1 MIKFLF
7 KGLLRDRSRSLFP
20 ILTVVAGVMLT
31 VVLYSWMKGAEQNM
45 IGSSARFMTGHVK
58 IMSQAYAQE
67 ADQIPNDLAFL
78 GVDELIQN
86 LRGDY
91 TGLVWTPRI
100 KFGGLLDV
108 PDEQGETRDQGPVMG
123 IAVDL
128 FSEYSPERELL
139 NLDTAVVRGHV
150 PQNPGEI
157 LISENFARRLEVV
170 PGETAT
176 LISSTMYGSMAMTN
190 FTIAGTINFGITALD
205 RGAILADI
213 SDIWTAL
220 DMQDAAGEILGFY
233 KDFIYRKEAVELV
246 VSGFNAEYN
255 IKEDEFSPVMVSLYN
270 QGGMAQLLGMF
281 AVFGGAIV
289 LIFMVAMSIVLW
301 NAGLMGSLRRYGE
314 IGVRLAMGENK
325 GHLYRTLIVESVM
338 IGIIGTCIGTV
349 LGTAIAYYLQV
360 KGIDISAMMQSS
372 SIMFTN
378 VMRARVTPVS
388 FVIGFIP
395 GLAATILGTSISG
408 IGIFKRQTSQLIKE
422 LEV

>member
-67 ADQIPNDLAFL
+67 ADQVPNDLAFI
-78 GVDELIQN
+78 GTDVLIQD
-86 LRGDY
+86 LKRDF
-91 TGLVWTPRI
+91 TEMVWTPRI

-108 PDEQGETRDQGPVMG
+108 PDDQGETRDQGPVSG
-123 IAVDL
+123 LAVDL
-128 FSEYSPERELL
+128 FSESSPERELL
-139 NLDTAVVRGHV
+139 NLDTAVIRGRI
-150 PQNPGEI
+150 PENPGEI
-157 LISENFARRLEVV
+157 LISENFSRRLGVV
-170 PGETAT
+170 PGEAAT

-190 FTIAGTINFGITALD
+190 FTISGTIKFGITALD
-205 RGAILADI
+205 RGAMLADI
-213 SDIWTAL
+213 SDIQAAL

-233 KDFIYRKEAVELV
+233 KDFIYRNEAAELV
-246 VSGFNAEYN
+246 VSDFNTEYK
-255 IKEDEFSPVMVSLYN
+255 IEGDEFSPVMISLYN
-270 QGGMAQLLGMF
+270 QNGMAQLMGMF
-281 AVFGGAIV
+281 TLFGGVIV
-289 LIFMVAMSIVLW
+289 IIFMVAMSIVLW

-325 GHLYRTLIVESVM
+325 GHLYRTLLVESVM

-349 LGTAIAYYLQV
+349 LGAAIAYYLQV

-408 IGIFKRQTSQLIKE
+408 IGIFKRQNSQLIKE
-422 LEV
+422 L

>member
-31 VVLYSWMKGAEQNM
+31 VVLYSWMKCAEQNM

-67 ADQIPNDLAFL
+67 ADQVPNDLAFIGTDVL
-78 GVDELIQN
+78 TQDLKRDFTEM
-86 LRGDY
+86 
-91 TGLVWTPRI
+91 VWTPRI

-108 PDEQGETRDQGPVMG
+108 PDDQGETRDQGPVSG
-123 IAVDL
+123 LAVDL
-128 FSEYSPERELL
+128 FSESSPERELL
-139 NLDTAVVRGHV
+139 NLDTAVIRGRI
-150 PQNPGEI
+150 PENPGEI
-157 LISENFARRLEVV
+157 LISENFSRRLGVV
-170 PGETAT
+170 PGEAAT
-176 LISSTMYGSMAMTN
+176 LISSTMYGSMTMTN
-190 FTIAGTINFGITALD
+190 FTIAGTIKFGITALD
-205 RGAILADI
+205 RGAMLADI
-213 SDIWTAL
+213 SDIQAAL

-233 KDFIYRKEAVELV
+233 KDFIYRNEAAELV
-246 VSGFNAEYN
+246 VSGFNTEYK
-255 IKEDEFSPVMVSLYN
+255 IEGDEFSPVMISLYN
-270 QGGMAQLLGMF
+270 QNGMAQLMGMF
-281 AVFGGAIV
+281 TLFGGVIV
-289 LIFMVAMSIVLW
+289 IIFMVAMSIVLW

-325 GHLYRTLIVESVM
+325 GHLYRTLLVESVM

-349 LGTAIAYYLQV
+349 LGAAIAYYLQV
-360 KGIDISAMMQSS
+360 KGIDISSMMQSS

>member
-67 ADQIPNDLAFL
+67 ADQVPNDLAFI
-78 GVDELIQN
+78 GTDVLIQD
-86 LRGDY
+86 LKRDF
-91 TGLVWTPRI
+91 TEMVWTPRI

-108 PDEQGETRDQGPVMG
+108 PDDQGETRDQGPVSG
-123 IAVDL
+123 LAVDL
-128 FSEYSPERELL
+128 FSESSPERELL
-139 NLDTAVVRGHV
+139 NLDTAVIRGRI
-150 PQNPGEI
+150 PENPGEI
-157 LISENFARRLEVV
+157 LISENFSRRLGVV
-170 PGETAT
+170 PGEAAT

-190 FTIAGTINFGITALD
+190 FTISGTIKFGITALD
-205 RGAILADI
+205 RGAMLADI
-213 SDIWTAL
+213 SDIQAAL

-233 KDFIYRKEAVELV
+233 KDFIYRNEAAELV
-246 VSGFNAEYN
+246 VSDFNTEYK
-255 IKEDEFSPVMVSLYN
+255 IEGDEFSPVMISLYN
-270 QGGMAQLLGMF
+270 QNGMAQLMGMF
-281 AVFGGAIV
+281 TLFGGVIV
-289 LIFMVAMSIVLW
+289 IIFMVAMSIVLW

-325 GHLYRTLIVESVM
+325 GHLYRTLLVESVM

-349 LGTAIAYYLQV
+349 LGAAIAYYLQV

-422 LEV
+422 LEI